1 MTKLTKYN
9 SFKSLKL
16 SGKSNPKTNIETQVQ
31 LTELKDFF
39 NPLREN
45 MIKNR
50 PSETD
55 NAQWINQFLSVF
67 WPFALRL
74 TTTK

>member
-55 NAQWINQFLSVF
+55 NA
-67 WPFALRL
+67 
-74 TTTK
+74 